1 MRRELAASMVRIK
14 TEDEIALMRESSR
27 IVADILRLVGGA
39 VAPGVSTLTLD
50 RMAEDFIR
58 SCDAE
63 PAFKG
68 YGHDPKNPF
77 PASLCIS
84 IDEQVVHG
92 IPSQRL
98 LQEGEIVSIDVGVK
112 KNGYFG
118 DGASTFAVGAV
129 TAEKERLMRIT
140 KESLERGVAQAVEGN
155 NLHDISAA
163 IQKHVESAG
172 YSVVRALVGHGIGT
186 ELHED
191 PPVPNYGKAKT
202 GVKLREGMALAIEPM
217 VNCGT
222 YKVRVAHD
230 GWTVQTLD
238 GKPSAH
244 FEHTVIVRKGSAE
257 ILTA

>member
-1 MRRELAASMVRIK
+1 MVIVRS
-14 TEDEIALMRESSR
+14 EEEIALMRESSR
-27 IVADILRLVGGA
+27 IVADVLRIVGEA
-39 VAPGVSTLTLD
+39 VKPGVVTIDLD
-50 RMAEDFIR
+50 RIAEEFIR
-58 SCDAE
+58 SCGGV

-68 YGHDPKNPF
+68 YGHDPKNLF

-84 IDEQVVHG
+84 IDDQVVHG
-92 IPSQRL
+92 IPGRRV
-98 LQEGEIVSIDVGVK
+98 LQDGEIVSIDVGVQ

-118 DGASTFAVGAV
+118 DGAWTFAVGRV
-129 TAEKERLMRIT
+129 SDQKERLMRVT
-140 KESLERGVAQAVEGN
+140 REALARGVDQAIEGN

-163 IQKHVESAG
+163 VQQHVEAAG
-172 YSVVRALVGHGIGT
+172 FSVVRALVGHGIGT

-202 GVKLREGMALAIEPM
+202 GVKLKKGTALAIEPM
-217 VNCGT
+217 VNAGS

-244 FEHTVIVRKGSAE
+244 FEHTVIVRKDSAE
-257 ILTA
+257 ILTN

>member
-1 MRRELAASMVRIK
+1 MVRIK
-14 TEDEIALMRESSR
+14 TEEQIALMRESSK
-27 IVADILRLVGGA
+27 IVADVLRLIGGTIK
-39 VAPGVSTLTLD
+39 PGVSTASLD
-50 RMAEDFIR
+50 RMAEEFIR
-58 SCDAE
+58 SCDAI

-68 YGHDPKNPF
+68 YGHDQKNLF

-84 IDEQVVHG
+84 VDEQVVHG
-92 IPSQRL
+92 IPSDRQL
-98 LQEGEIVSIDVGVK
+98 CEGEIVSIDVGVK

-129 TAEKERLMRIT
+129 TAEKERLMRVT
-140 KESLERGVAQAVEGN
+140 RESLMLGVAQAVEGN

-163 IQKHVESAG
+163 VQKHVESAG
-172 YSVVRALVGHGIGT
+172 FSVVRALVGHGIGT

-191 PPVPNYGKAKT
+191 PPVPNYGKQKT
-202 GVKLREGMALAIEPM
+202 GVLLKEGMALAIEPM
-217 VNCGT
+217 VNYGT

-257 ILTA
+257 ILTV

>member
-1 MRRELAASMVRIK
+1 
-14 TEDEIALMRESSR
+14 
-27 IVADILRLVGGA
+27 
-39 VAPGVSTLTLD
+39 
-50 RMAEDFIR
+50 MAEEYIR
-58 SCDAE
+58 SRGGV

-68 YGHDPKNPF
+68 YGGDPKNLF

-84 IDEQVVHG
+84 VDDQVVHG
-92 IPSQRL
+92 IPGRRV
-98 LQEGEIVSIDVGVK
+98 LQDGEIVSIDVGVQ

-118 DGASTFAVGAV
+118 DGAWTFAVGRV
-129 TAEKERLMRIT
+129 TEQKERLMRVT
-140 KESLERGVAQAVEGN
+140 QESLARGIAQAIEGN

-163 IQKHVESAG
+163 VQQHVEAEG

-202 GVKLREGMALAIEPM
+202 GTKLKEGMALAIEPM
-217 VNCGT
+217 VNAGS

-257 ILTA
+257 ILTN